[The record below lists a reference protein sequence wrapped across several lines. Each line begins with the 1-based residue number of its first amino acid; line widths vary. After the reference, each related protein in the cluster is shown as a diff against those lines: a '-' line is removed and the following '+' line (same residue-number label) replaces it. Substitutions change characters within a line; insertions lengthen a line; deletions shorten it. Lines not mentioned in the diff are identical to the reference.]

1 MKRLAFSILT
11 LIILVGLVS
20 AMPPSENLD
29 AKIKSGQIKIPNH
42 NPDHKAEPY
51 NFNKVSL
58 SSEVVLKDKSL
69 VRKYGT
75 KATTRSYKQLVILV
89 DFSDKPSQIQP
100 AFFDNL
106 IFSET
111 GNSVRKF
118 YYENSYGNLDLVTV
132 NLPSSLGWA
141 RASQPITYYTNGAYG
156 MGAYP
161 NNAQKLLEDLI
172 KMVDPVVNFA
182 DYDNDGNGYVD
193 TVAIV
198 HAGRGAEYSGN
209 TGDFWSLK
217 WAIYAKRYD
226 NVWVQDFS
234 LEPEYWNSPN
244 TVQPGNTFPG
254 DMTIG
259 VFAHEFG
266 HGFGLPDLYSN
277 SGKGIGKWSVMAGGA
292 WNGALGSSPAHFDA
306 WSKTKLGFASPQ
318 IISNSP
324 TTVNIP
330 NAENNPIVYKLWKDN
345 SFGKEYFLMENRQK
359 IGYDNYLPGSGLL
372 VYHVDDN
379 ITNGNIGA
387 TPWYPG
393 RDASKHYEVALEQA
407 DGLWEMEKNIDLG
420 DGADPF
426 PGTLSK
432 KSFTLTTT
440 PNSGSYLNGESFVK
454 IEDISDSASTMTA
467 KLSAHTTTP
476 PGDTTPPSVS
486 ISSPQP
492 NPYLV
497 GNVSVSASASDDIGI
512 SKVEFY
518 INNNL
523 LSSDNDFPY
532 GKVINT
538 GSYFGR
544 HDLTVKAYDTSGN
557 LASSTL
563 SVDILVCGDMD
574 YDGKFNRTDTN
585 YLSRYV
591 FEGGLEAKPFKELG
605 DINSNQVYDII
616 DVSLLINY
624 LSRNGPAPLSCNK
637 AYNPPSPLKIMKT
650 RRFSLTFRAIEEIRS
665 NLSPISKILVVGV
678 LSLVLVYLIAN
689 MKQNKGKKLTKREK
703 RMMKTIVGLSIF
715 DYFLVLLFLFFR

>member
-1 MKRLAFSILT
+1 
-11 LIILVGLVS
+11 
-20 AMPPSENLD
+20 
-29 AKIKSGQIKIPNH
+29 
-42 NPDHKAEPY
+42 
-51 NFNKVSL
+51 
-58 SSEVVLKDKSL
+58 
-69 VRKYGT
+69 
-75 KATTRSYKQLVILV
+75 
-89 DFSDKPSQIQP
+89 
-100 AFFDNL
+100 
-106 IFSET
+106 
-111 GNSVRKF
+111 
-118 YYENSYGNLDLVTV
+118 
-132 NLPSSLGWA
+132 
-141 RASQPITYYTNGAYG
+141 
-156 MGAYP
+156 
-161 NNAQKLLEDLI
+161 
-172 KMVDPVVNFA
+172 
-182 DYDNDGNGYVD
+182 
-193 TVAIV
+193 
-198 HAGRGAEYSGN
+198 
-209 TGDFWSLK
+209 
-217 WAIYAKRYD
+217 
-226 NVWVQDFS
+226 
-234 LEPEYWNSPN
+234 
-244 TVQPGNTFPG
+244 
-254 DMTIG
+254 
-259 VFAHEFG
+259 
-266 HGFGLPDLYSN
+266 
-277 SGKGIGKWSVMAGGA
+277 
-292 WNGALGSSPAHFDA
+292 
-306 WSKTKLGFASPQ
+306 
-318 IISNSP
+318 
-324 TTVNIP
+324 
-330 NAENNPIVYKLWKDN
+330 
-345 SFGKEYFLMENRQK
+345 
-359 IGYDNYLPGSGLL
+359 
-372 VYHVDDN
+372 
-379 ITNGNIGA
+379 
-387 TPWYPG
+387 
-393 RDASKHYEVALEQA
+393 
-407 DGLWEMEKNIDLG
+407 MEKNREWG
-420 DGADPF
+420 EGADPF

-538 GSYFGR
+538 RSYFGR

-665 NLSPISKILVVGV
+665 NLSPISKILIVGV